1 VGGARDRARRAAAG
15 GDGLSRET
23 LEQLEGVVA
32 GDDLLAVLAWLAAP
46 PVEEAELR
54 GAVRRAVLLVA
65 AGGDPH
71 RGLALDGRAVTALAV
86 DLDSVERRAALRD
99 GLAALDAE
107 AEGLGAV
114 GAALTRLLADD
125 DLAWRALAAGL
136 LADELSD

>member
-1 VGGARDRARRAAAG
+1 VGGSRGRARGAAAG
-15 GDGLSRET
+15 GDVLSRET
-23 LEQLEGVVA
+23 LEQLEGAAA
-32 GDDLLAVLAWLAAP
+32 GDDLLVVLAWLAAP

-71 RGLALDGRAVTALAV
+71 RTLALDGRAVTALGAE
-86 DLDSVERRAALRD
+86 LDSIERRTALRD
-99 GLAALDAE
+99 GLASLLAE

-114 GAALTRLLADD
+114 DAALRRLLADD
-125 DLAWRALAAGL
+125 ELAWRALAAGL